1 MVTQRT
7 VLSTSQTQVF
17 WNKSFRLRGKESTCE
32 YLLEEQ
38 GEEGSIHCPFHME
51 SADYEVWSTN

>member
-1 MVTQRT
+1 MVTLRT

-17 WNKSFRLRGKESTCE
+17 WNKSFRLKIKESTQE

-38 GEEGSIHCPFHME
+38 GEEMSVHCPFHMK
-51 SADYEVWSTN
+51 SAHYEVWSAN